1 MDYIAFIAG
10 LPEVARDDRKLPLAM
25 EEFREQLAY
34 YLKGKDR
41 VLMDLFFL
49 PNDHVQVLRLL
60 RKQEAAEGLQT
71 VYPLRVLEEA
81 VANPEA
87 DKQLPSYLREFIADY
102 KEERLRYEVA
112 EENVLS
118 WMYYDYMMQSRN
130 RLVREYAEFVMN
142 VRNLVAALNA
152 RKYGREVTREVIG
165 DNDFAQ
171 ALRTSN
177 AKDFGLAQDY
187 EFVDRVISLMNN
199 DDLVVR
205 ERGLDMLIWDFL
217 DEAVTFEYFSVER
230 VMAYLLQLLIVERW
244 SKMDSE
250 SGRKVFREM
259 VERLRKSFQFDE
271 QFK

>member
-1 MDYIAFIAG
+1 MDYVAFIAG
-10 LPEVARDDRKLPLAM
+10 LPEIARDDRKLPLAM

-41 VLMDLFFL
+41 ALLDLFFL

-60 RKQEAAEGLQT
+60 RKQETAEGLRT
-71 VYPLRVLEEA
+71 VYPLAVLEAA

-87 DKQLPSYLREFIADY
+87 DRQLPGYLREFIADY
-102 KEERLRYEVA
+102 KEERLRGETS

-118 WMYYDYMMQSRN
+118 GMYYDHMMRSRN
-130 RLVREYAEFVMN
+130 RMVREYAEFVMN
-142 VRNLVAALNA
+142 VRNLAAALNA
-152 RKYGREVTREVIG
+152 RKYGREVAREVVG
-165 DNDFAQ
+165 DNAFAR

-187 EFVDRVISLMNN
+187 EFVDRVVSLMNN
-199 DDLVVR
+199 DDLVAR
-205 ERGLDMLIWDFL
+205 ERGLDMLVWDFL

-244 SKMDSE
+244 SRMDSE